1 MPLIVTLDCLGTQ
14 YGKMSV
20 RIMDKTFFANPYF
33 NSAVLLITWLL

>member
-20 RIMDKTFFANPYF
+20 
-33 NSAVLLITWLL
+33 VLWTKHSSPILILTVQFY